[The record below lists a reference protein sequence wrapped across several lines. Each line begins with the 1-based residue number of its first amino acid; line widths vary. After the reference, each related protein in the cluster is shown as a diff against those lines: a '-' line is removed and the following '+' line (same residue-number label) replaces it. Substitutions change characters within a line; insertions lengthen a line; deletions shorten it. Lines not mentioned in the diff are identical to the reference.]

1 MNFRKKAIKTARC
14 RLMHLKNKRQTIA
27 MHLRNDLANLILN
40 SPQDIALKRV
50 EQLIQDERLIAAYE
64 LLDHFFE
71 FILKQLS
78 YIRKH
83 KDCPTDINE
92 AISSVIFA
100 SSRCR
105 NFPEL
110 FPIRKLFAQRY
121 GNDFVTAAV
130 ELLPG
135 NLVNTKLQECFSVKF
150 VSDDLK
156 YRVVEE
162 ISKMHSPSKIDQ
174 GLVDYVDDIDECE
187 YFSSKDSCS
196 QDQRLVLFNSSE
208 SEMSRDESSTESSIR
223 SSSYALQ
230 KRASKKRLR
239 RRTSPL
245 LERKGIVEIGYTLH
259 YQTPSPQSNYPKK
272 RLKQNSNS
280 DSCQSQ
286 LEDSERDSLDFNM
299 TECSCNL
306 DSPCYCFVY
315 NEIEMFEYQGTSSS
329 TNVLS
334 PKTCDCLTTTPF
346 LRALSTMPSKW
357 LENYTDNLLRTFSS
371 PSQRPKHVHPKLP
384 EYDEFVATFMA
395 LKREH
400 A

>member
-1 MNFRKKAIKTARC
+1 MY
-14 RLMHLKNKRQTIA
+14 
-27 MHLRNDLANLILN
+27 LRNDLANLILN
-40 SPQDIALKRV
+40 GHQDIALQRV
-50 EQLIQDERLIAAYE
+50 EQLIQDESLIAAYE
-64 LLDHFFE
+64 LLDYFFE

-83 KDCPTDINE
+83 KDCPTEINE
-92 AISSVIFA
+92 AISSVIYA

-135 NLVNTKLQECFSVKF
+135 NLVNTKLKECLSVKF

-156 YRVVEE
+156 YRVVDE
-162 ISKMHSPSKIDQ
+162 ISKMISPSEIDQ
-174 GLVDYVDDIDECE
+174 EIEEDVSALVDYDDDIEECE

-196 QDQRLVLFNSSE
+196 QDQRLVLYNSSE
-208 SEMSRDESSTESSIR
+208 SEMSRDESSGESSIR
-223 SSSYALQ
+223 SSYASR

-245 LERKGIVEIGYTLH
+245 LGRQGIVEIGYTLH

-272 RLKQNSNS
+272 RLKQHSNS

-299 TECSCNL
+299 SECSCNL
-306 DSPCYCFVY
+306 DSPCYCSVY

-329 TNVLS
+329 TNVFS

-357 LENYTDNLLRTFSS
+357 LENYKDNLLTFSS

-384 EYDEFVATFMA
+384 EYEEFVATFLA

-400 A
+400 AWS